1 MCVLQLDTPMHVRG
15 RKWLWAF
22 LCLCLTRGNG
32 RCMTVCVDRQAGPVC
47 VHARRAHIG
56 SGGWEKAGPGE
67 ALQGP
72 QLAPEAAQPP
82 Q

>member
-1 MCVLQLDTPMHVRG
+1 MVGVGLG
-15 RKWLWAF
+15 
-22 LCLCLTRGNG
+22 
-32 RCMTVCVDRQAGPVC
+32 VDRQAGPVC

-72 QLAPEAAQPP
+72 HLAPEAAQPP